1 MAELKI
7 NYSGMNLAIP
17 QSDSP
22 AGSCQEIINAR
33 FEKGCWRPIP
43 KKKLHSFRPSAV
55 FTYSSSTIT
64 FDRIFF
70 HDIEN
75 GIVLGQ
81 PNWIGLKIIPQN
93 GATAAYGRLFSINA
107 DNTCE
112 LILDNINTETDI
124 DVVFLKRTMI
134 VASGD
139 GVLVFLFNQDKKY
152 VQTATLPVPDIDI
165 TTANLTSKTTEFA
178 KLDNAKD
185 IAASALGYYYALLNS
200 ESQKDGKMFGSIMY
214 ITAYKLFDGSYIL
227 PCIPK
232 YLKISTGGT
241 IKFTNWYG
249 KGNYSVEMT
258 ISLANLK
265 ATVNNELY
273 TTEIIGDTKDLVQS
287 ICVFATKATPLH
299 LINETTVTE
308 TTVQTNIPGN
318 GGNTV
323 WNTKEFKDFFPAN
336 KEFGKLAMSQGWYL
350 ISEFTFDDVVGQTGR
365 TTKDVDSVGFY
376 QDYATRDTLTT
387 DQFTHHKLSA
397 RSAYVYND
405 RLHLLNIK
413 TSFGLP
419 YVIWPDSDM
428 NYGSLQ
434 SDDRQGKITVWL
446 KTSIGKSVRQS
457 TTSIPLY
464 REAITQSILFSTY
477 GEAETFITGL
487 PTNEEYPNFI
497 VGSDY
502 IETAYVEENGTG
514 QMIQQFTVYFKTLSG
529 SGDYLFILPE
539 IVGYNDNR
547 AYKMQ
552 ISVWSGSEYVVLFEE
567 SLTKNDT
574 MNFAVWHN
582 KSFDANQASTTA
594 NFPKTKKNVSLVT
607 LPATIATEIGLPFDT
622 NRLQVSEIQ
631 NPLIFPA
638 KYSYQ
643 IGTGDGITMMSGSEP
658 LSQGQFGQFPLQVF
672 TTKGIWALEI
682 GTGDVLYTNVLPGSS
697 EVIDN
702 KLNVISI
709 GDGVLYSTVKGLSI
723 LIGRDPTEIAEVVE
737 GIPYENITGLSE
749 IAKLI
754 ENSELNIHFTP
765 GLENS
770 LSDIDFLEY
779 LQTSSIGY
787 DQPNKELIVT
797 NKNKQ
802 YSYIYSLESKVWYK
816 ISHSYDLLINDY
828 PRLVGVRGNNVY
840 TISEED
846 ETQHIEVLIISNAQN
861 FTLPDVNK
869 QIERVIQRTSFKTNV
884 SKVGGFYVF
893 ASDDL
898 EKWQLISGKQK
909 DGDYIK
915 DLLVQQSH
923 ISAKYFMFVF
933 NGLMSC
939 NSEIKTIEISFKQK
953 FTSKLR

>member
-7 NYSGMNLAIP
+7 NYSGMNRAIP

-22 AGSCQEIINAR
+22 SGSCQEIINSR
-33 FEKGCWRPIP
+33 FRKGCWRPIP
-43 KKKLHSFRPSAV
+43 EKKLHSFRPSAV
-55 FTYSSSTIT
+55 FTYSSSAIT

-75 GIVLGQ
+75 GIVSGQ
-81 PNWIGLKIIPQN
+81 PNWIGLKIIPQS
-93 GATAAYGRLFSINA
+93 GASAAYGRLFAINA

-112 LILDNINTETDI
+112 LIIDNINTETDI
-124 DVVFLKRTMI
+124 DVVFIKRTMI

-232 YLKISTGGT
+232 YLQISTGDT

-249 KGNYSVEMT
+249 EGNYSVEMT
-258 ISLANLK
+258 LNLANLK

-273 TTEIIGDTKDLVQS
+273 TSEIIGDTKDLVQS

-299 LINETTVTE
+299 LIDETTITE

-318 GGNTV
+318 GGHTV
-323 WNTKEFKDFFPAN
+323 WNTKEFKDFFPVN
-336 KEFGKLAMSQGWYL
+336 KEFGKLAMSSGWYL
-350 ISEFTFDDVVGQTGR
+350 ISEFTFDDIVGQTGR

-419 YVIWPDSDM
+419 YVIWPDNTVSYGKSDEKD
-428 NYGSLQ
+428 GI
-434 SDDRQGKITVWL
+434 ITVWS
-446 KTSIGKSVRQS
+446 KTSIGNSIIKSLVKVP
-457 TTSIPLY
+457 IY
-464 REAITQSILFSTY
+464 REVLDQSQDFGINYGDAYLFFNSLY
-477 GEAETFITGL
+477 ADYPENNYVLGTG
-487 PTNEEYPNFI
+487 
-497 VGSDY
+497 Y
-502 IETAYVEENGTG
+502 IERTEHIYEGTPPTYKV
-514 QMIQQFTVYFKTLSG
+514 FYKSYTG
-529 SGDYLFILPE
+529 SETSYYLLPE
-539 IVGYNDNR
+539 VVGYNDNR

-552 ISVWSGSEYVVLFEE
+552 ISVWSGTEYVVLFEE

-582 KSFDANQASTTA
+582 KSFDANHASTTA
-594 NFPKTKKNVSLVT
+594 NFPKTKKNVNLVT
-607 LPATIATEIGLPFDT
+607 LPATIASEIGLPFDT

-631 NPLIFPA
+631 NPLIFPT

-682 GTGDVLYTNVLPGSS
+682 GTGDVLYTNVLPSSS

-709 GDGVLYSTVKGLSI
+709 GDGVLYSTVKGLFV
-723 LIGRDPTEIAEVVE
+723 LVGRQSTEIAEVVE
-737 GIPYENITGLSE
+737 GVPYENITGLSE

-828 PRLVGVRGNNVY
+828 PRLVGVRGSNVY

-884 SKVGGFYVF
+884 GKVGGFYVF

-915 DLLVQQSH
+915 DLLVQQGH
-923 ISAKYFMFVF
+923 VSAKYFMFVF